1 MKNRYKITI
10 KHTIMKYLLF
20 ILTIILFTSC
30 GHFHDDPKTS
40 VWAEGLFLVPWLLGI
55 GAAACLVIS
64 ILKSKSGSTKQTTG
78 GIEQSTINVPFYK
91 TGQFKWAVG
100 LTIVLII
107 VLLFVNSGWNK

>member
-1 MKNRYKITI
+1 MSYKITI

-30 GHFHDDPKTS
+30 GHFHDDKKVS
-40 VWAEGLFLVPWLLGI
+40 VWAEGLFLVPWILGV
-55 GAAACLVIS
+55 GAAACLIVAIV
-64 ILKSKSGSTKQTTG
+64 KSKSGSTKQTTS

-100 LTIVLII
+100 LVIALIA
-107 VLLFVNSGWNK
+107 VLLFVNSGCNK